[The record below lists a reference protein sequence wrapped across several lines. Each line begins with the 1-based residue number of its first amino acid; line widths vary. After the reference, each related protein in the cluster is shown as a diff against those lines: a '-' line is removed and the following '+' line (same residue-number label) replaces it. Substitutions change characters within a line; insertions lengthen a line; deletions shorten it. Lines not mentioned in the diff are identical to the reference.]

1 MIYSV
6 FIDTFGNEMA
16 MKKSPIHGSNR
27 RWGIHSIAYS
37 FSSGRPATLVSRLR
51 TPARAVALPTMTQF
65 TSPITAALPMVA
77 TAV

>member
-6 FIDTFGNEMA
+6 FIDAFGNEMA
-16 MKKSPIHGSNR
+16 MKKIPHPRLKPQMGDSL
-27 RWGIHSIAYS
+27 IAYS
-37 FSSGRPATLVSRLR
+37 FSSGSPATLVSRLR
-51 TPARAVALPTMTQF
+51 TPARAAALPTMTQF